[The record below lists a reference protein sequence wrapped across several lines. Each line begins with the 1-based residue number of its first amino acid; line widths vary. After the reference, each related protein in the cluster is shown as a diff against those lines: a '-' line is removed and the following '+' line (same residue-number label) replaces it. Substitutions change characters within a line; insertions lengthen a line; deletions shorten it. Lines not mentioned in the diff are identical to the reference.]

1 MCAVVVTGLAACGG
15 GGKGSGTSTSA
26 ATQQQR
32 LVTAMNAFARCART
46 HGVPVPDADPNG
58 QIPGIDAIKNK
69 YINTPQ
75 GHRVLTD
82 CARQL
87 RAARQLDD
95 AAHSADRQPDLRFAR
110 CMRAHGVPLPD
121 PTAKGD
127 VGHVTV
133 RINKESPQFQAAV
146 GICERGRAN
155 GTGGQ

>member
-1 MCAVVVTGLAACGG
+1 
-15 GGKGSGTSTSA
+15 
-26 ATQQQR
+26 
-32 LVTAMNAFARCART
+32 MNAFARCART

-58 QIPGIDAIKNK
+58 QIPGIETIKNK

-75 GHRVLTD
+75 GHAVLTD

-87 RAARQLDD
+87 RTARQLNDTVH
-95 AAHSADRQPDLRFAR
+95 AADRQPDLRFAR